1 MKKMIVLF
9 LAGVVMAWTAQAGAF
24 DLAVGVRYF
33 SGSYLGLTYRDE
45 MRLLSSQ
52 SGIIQVEALIG
63 PIQFAMGNAIV
74 GTGNAWPVTIG
85 YIFKFPTPVIKPYLG
100 VDLSFLLDV
109 DASTYPGY
117 SIIFT
122 VQPKGGVEVYL
133 GSISV
138 YCGVGYSLVSYNGF
152 VPVGLNWELG
162 ARYYL
167 LK

>member
-63 PIQFAMGNAIV
+63 PIQFAMGNA
-74 GTGNAWPVTIG
+74 WSVTIG

>member
-52 SGIIQVEALIG
+52 SGTIQVEALIG

-74 GTGNAWPVTIG
+74 GTGNAWPVTIRI
-85 YIFKFPTPVIKPYLG
+85 YI
-100 VDLSFLLDV
+100 
-109 DASTYPGY
+109 
-117 SIIFT
+117 
-122 VQPKGGVEVYL
+122 
-133 GSISV
+133 
-138 YCGVGYSLVSYNGF
+138 
-152 VPVGLNWELG
+152 
-162 ARYYL
+162 
-167 LK
+167 